1 MQLTERATLGPRQSS
16 CQPRPAPYPCFSHRK
31 DKPEARG
38 APADRLHPRHPAP
51 CGTRAKAPER
61 PRRPRAVASAWR
73 GGAPAGKAPAC
84 GLGGERPGVLSCR
97 RHWAQTRC
105 PRTHP
110 DPKPGWTRPERTT
123 WTIGDHRLHVRRRTC
138 ARRGDA
144 AAAASRPLAAA
155 PAHGDQGS
163 GAPLR
168 ASETHG
174 VLLRL
179 ARHCAHGVSAA
190 IRGPH
195 KGPQSVKLKGQGA
208 LSREMGTIRRN
219 QVGSCIKPSGF
230 PRCWGPC
237 GGSKCPTKHVVCGT
251 WRRDRKH
258 GACTQPARP
267 ARTGRALPRGGRRAA
282 VPAEGEGRA
291 TRTRPSS
298 PEGTGGTALGGTFSV
313 SIVTCKVGAG
323 NQGQTAGQSK
333 TF

>member
-1 MQLTERATLGPRQSS
+1 M
-16 CQPRPAPYPCFSHRK
+16 
-31 DKPEARG
+31 
-38 APADRLHPRHPAP
+38 
-51 CGTRAKAPER
+51 
-61 PRRPRAVASAWR
+61 ASAWR

-163 GAPLR
+163 GAALR

-219 QVGSCIKPSGF
+219 RVGSCIKPSGF